1 MIRSAFGKDSAVFRT
16 VAVAVA
22 ILTSIGGGSLLLQAG
37 ALGRPAPA
45 RLDLVRALGALNHY
59 RRSSAVIHVGTHRYI
74 TSCRDHWGTR
84 FRRSDVLV
92 DHKLL
97 LADINRHLDRHS
109 MLDL

>member
-45 RLDLVRALGALNHY
+45 RLDLVRALGALDEY
-59 RRSSAVIHVGTHRYI
+59 RRSNAVIQVGTHRYT
-74 TSCRDHWGTR
+74 TSCRDSWTTR
-84 FRRSDVLV
+84 DHMANVVIDHRLRVVEVGRQLVGRSVF
-92 DHKLL
+92 
-97 LADINRHLDRHS
+97 
-109 MLDL
+109 